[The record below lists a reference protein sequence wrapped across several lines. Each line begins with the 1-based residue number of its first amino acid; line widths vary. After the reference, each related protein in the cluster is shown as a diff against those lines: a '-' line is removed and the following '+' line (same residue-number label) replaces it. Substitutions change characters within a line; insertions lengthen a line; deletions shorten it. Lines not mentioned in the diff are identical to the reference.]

1 MVETGYLLCF
11 LNHIVYF
18 FFVLDSLIEHEVLVK
33 FAFVIYRR
41 GYRGGARGVVMFEKT
56 GLI

>member
-1 MVETGYLLCF
+1 MTSFSHFTVTIDC
-11 LNHIVYF
+11 
-18 FFVLDSLIEHEVLVK
+18 VK
-33 FAFVIYRR
+33 FPIRIFPLYTYSMIQDRR